1 MVWLTSGPCGIG
13 WHNWQIAAL
22 AYEVGKKPMVKAA
35 QVLAASA
42 VELIL
47 NPEIIAEAKE
57 EFAKRLSGRKYR
69 PIIPEESDPPI
80 DINRKTM
87 EKYRPL
93 MEKHYEKFD

>member
-1 MVWLTSGPCGIG
+1 
-13 WHNWQIAAL
+13 
-22 AYEVGKKPMVKAA
+22 MVKAA

-47 NPEIIAEAKE
+47 NPEIIAAAKE

-93 MEKHYEKFD
+93 MERHYENCD